1 MNISALPGMN
11 DIQPGLVGGLS
22 QILEVN
28 VQHQL
33 VVRQAAQ
40 LQLIHAAAATATA
53 AATQLGAVAVT
64 QSRPDNQLR
73 LTHLIRTAVALK
85 RSVKGALGL
94 RLIEDGIAVDRGQAA
109 AAAVIVNR
117 GLVLDEGVGEGE
129 ADRRLEVGLP
139 RVGEVAE

>member
-40 LQLIHAAAATATA
+40 LQLIHAAAPI

>member
-40 LQLIHAAAATATA
+40 LQLIHAAAATA
-53 AATQLGAVAVT
+53 ATQLGAVTVT